1 MLRSI
6 AVESAESVLEKKR
19 KSTVG
24 RICRK
29 GRFQARNERVR
40 GNGILIIIIISIKV
54 SSITTVGL

>member
-6 AVESAESVLEKKR
+6 AMESAESVLEKKR

-29 GRFQARNERVR
+29 GRFQAWNERVR
-40 GNGILIIIIISIKV
+40 GDGILIIIIISIKV